1 MITFG
6 ILVALVS
13 AVLGTAL
20 AWGVVLGIDALVRRI
35 GR

>member
-6 ILVALVS
+6 ILTAIGT

-20 AWGVVLGIDALVRRI
+20 AWGVMLAYAAIERRI